1 MGLKRT
7 KLLDIKNVTG
17 ISTVGIFTVGITDC
31 TGPVGVASTTYLRG
45 AILHNAGAS
54 VGSGGTCI
62 ASLYVYPKGAQGQ
75 EKAGNTGIG
84 DTNYRLLRISLD
96 ANETYFFEPVYP
108 IVLVDRESI
117 VVSVRPPSSASEGTG
132 IGSMVNFQ
140 ILGDTDVV

>member
-45 AILHNAGAS
+45 VIMNHAVGMNSCTAS
-54 VGSGGTCI
+54 VYI
-62 ASLYVYPKGAQGQ
+62 YPKSAQGQ

-84 DTNYRLLRISLD
+84 DTNYQILRVNLIK
-96 ANETYFFEPVYP
+96 NETYFFEPVYP

-117 VVSVRPPSSASEGTG
+117 VVSVRGAVDNGSG
-132 IGSMVNFQ
+132 IGTQVNFQ
-140 ILGDTDVV
+140 ILGDTDV

>member
-45 AILHNAGAS
+45 VIMNHAVGMNSCTAS
-54 VGSGGTCI
+54 VYI
-62 ASLYVYPKGAQGQ
+62 YPKSAQGQ

-84 DTNYRLLRISLD
+84 DTNYQILRVNLIK
-96 ANETYFFEPVYP
+96 NETYFFEPVYP

-117 VVSVRPPSSASEGTG
+117 VVAVGGAVDNGSG
-132 IGSMVNFQ
+132 IGTQVNFQ
-140 ILGDTDVV
+140 ILGDTDV

>member
-7 KLLDIKNVTG
+7 KLLDVQSITG

-31 TGPVGVASTTYLRG
+31 TGPVGVASTTYLRS
-45 AILHNAGAS
+45 ILMHSTVSTGTSCNAS
-54 VGSGGTCI
+54 VF
-62 ASLYVYPKGAQGQ
+62 LYPKSAQGD
-75 EKAGNTGIG
+75 EKASNTGVGI
-84 DTNYRLLRISLD
+84 TANRILSVNLFASD
-96 ANETYFFEPVYP
+96 TYFFEPVYP

-117 VVSVRPPSSASEGTG
+117 VVSVRPPSSATEGTG

>member
-7 KLLDIKNVTG
+7 KLLDIKSVTG

-45 AILHNAGAS
+45 VIMNSA
-54 VGSGGTCI
+54 VGLGSCT
-62 ASLYVYPKGAQGQ
+62 ASLYIYPASAQGQ
-75 EKAGNTGIG
+75 EKATSTGIG
-84 DTNYRLLRISLD
+84 DTNYQILRVNLIK
-96 ANETYFFEPVYP
+96 NETYFFEPNYP

-117 VVSVRPPSSASEGTG
+117 VVSVMPPGGNGSG

-140 ILGDTDVV
+140 ILGDTDV